1 MLCHRLLSHQASE
14 LCSGTTPNTYPLW
27 LMQTRAEISPRIPS
41 LPILLPVVESPQSA
55 EIKIS
60 SRSDIYFVPEW
71 KNIHSEMQRRFQ
83 NKKHQV
89 NHISW
94 AYSLYGS

>member
-1 MLCHRLLSHQASE
+1 MLCQHLLSHQAFKLYSDA
-14 LCSGTTPNTYPLW
+14 TPNTYLLW
-27 LMQTRAEISPRIPS
+27 LMQMRAEISPRIPS
-41 LPILLPVVESPQSA
+41 LPILLPVVESPQPA

-60 SRSDIYFVPEW
+60 SRSDIHFVPEW

-83 NKKHQV
+83 NEKHQV

-94 AYSLYGS
+94 AYRLYGS